1 MTVPFDSYTLVNI
14 FSWACND
21 KQHLLVLIRLRKLC
35 PLPPEYCRH
44 SYYCIN
50 NRRLFPLRTAAALC
64 SQLYCLAWWKPKHTH
79 SARGGFGAQ
88 GYMGSCP
95 AALCPAEA
103 QTLLHGLPGRLF
115 WDVPMSSTL
124 RQSRWA
130 GHSLSSAA
138 VTLLWNSWSTP
149 QCLNSVHLGVQVY
162 GLLENHA
169 LLMADPFGRG
179 W

>member
-50 NRRLFPLRTAAALC
+50 NRRLFPLRTAAPSSL
-64 SQLYCLAWWKPKHTH
+64 QLYWLAWWKPKNPP
-79 SARGGFGAQ
+79 SARWGLEPRAE
-88 GYMGSCP
+88 GSCP

-103 QTLLHGLPGRLF
+103 QTLHHGLPGRLF
-115 WDVPMSSTL
+115 WDVLMPGKL

-130 GHSLSSAA
+130 GHSLLSVA
-138 VTLLWNSWSTP
+138 VTLLIHSTVPKLWN
-149 QCLNSVHLGVQVY
+149 CI
-162 GLLENHA
+162 
-169 LLMADPFGRG
+169 
-179 W
+179 